1 MNLDLANNVRSKQ
14 EKHFAAVKVSMEI
27 ERCILKLEGRL
38 RMLEDPEFLHD
49 SYGNFYNIA
58 REIPRQVIGSVL
70 RQMQD
75 KHDRGEFIDKP
86 AAYFDTA
93 VKAAA
98 RG

>member
-1 MNLDLANNVRSKQ
+1 MTHVNNVRDMKNK
-14 EKHFAAVKVSMEI
+14 ELHFQTSNTADEI
-27 ERCILKLEGRL
+27 QRCILQLEGRARL
-38 RMLEDPEFLHD
+38 MDTKYIHD

-58 REIPRQVIGSVL
+58 RVIPRQVINSVL
-70 RQMQD
+70 RQMRD